1 MSTSANME
9 TQGKLFTNDDVLA
22 LQERNRVRVKELI
35 AAMGDKYLLHPKNRI
50 TRQKNQRT
58 VIENAGQAN

>member
-35 AAMGDKYLLHPKNRI
+35 AAMGDKYLLHPQNRI
-50 TRQKNQRT
+50 ARQKNQRT